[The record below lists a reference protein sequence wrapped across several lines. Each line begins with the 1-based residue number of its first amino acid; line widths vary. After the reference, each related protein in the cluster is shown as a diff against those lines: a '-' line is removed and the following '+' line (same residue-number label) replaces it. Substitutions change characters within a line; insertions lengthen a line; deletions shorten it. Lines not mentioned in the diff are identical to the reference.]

1 MATDFKGYLIEEFI
15 EDYEEGSLQRR
26 EALKLIGGVVGSVA
40 IANSLLAACTP
51 APTDGALVVTAASLS
66 SDDAATAEPGF
77 AVAGED
83 ITFPGQDTTLM
94 AYHARPAEEGM
105 FPAALVCHENRGLTE
120 HIKDV
125 ARRLASSGYA
135 VLAVDLLT
143 REGGSGSLDP
153 SDVPGILGNTP
164 PDQFV
169 QDFISGWEWLKAQE
183 YVNPDGVVMT
193 GFCFGG
199 GVTWRVAIGLPALRA
214 AVPFYGPHPAP
225 EELQSVQAAVLAIY
239 AESDQRINQS
249 IPQIE
254 AAMEEYGK
262 VYENVIY
269 PDTSHAFHNDTG
281 SRYAPQAAADAW
293 TRTLAWFEKYQ
304 AGGK

>member
-26 EALKLIGGVVGSVA
+26 EALKLIAGVVGSVA
-40 IANSLLAACTP
+40 IADSLLAACTP
-51 APTDGALVVTAASLS
+51 ALSNGFPVVTSATVAG
-66 SDDAATAEPGF
+66 DDPATADSGSL
-77 AVAGED
+77 VAGED

-94 AYHARPAEEGM
+94 AYRARPAEEGS

-125 ARRLASSGYA
+125 TRRLASSGYA
-135 VLAVDLLT
+135 SLAVDLLT
-143 REGGSGSLDP
+143 REGGSASLEP
-153 SDVPGILGNTP
+153 SDVPGLLGNTP
-164 PDQFV
+164 SEQFV
-169 QDFISGWEWLKAQE
+169 QDFISGWEWLKAQV

-199 GVTWRVAIGLPALRA
+199 GVTWRVAIGLPELRA

-225 EELQSVQAAVLAIY
+225 EELESVQAAVLAVC

-254 AAMEEYGK
+254 AAMEQYGK
-262 VYENVIY
+262 VYEHVIY

-281 SRYAPQAAADAW
+281 SRYVAEAAMDAW
-293 TRTLAWFEKYQ
+293 SRTLTWFERYRN
-304 AGGK
+304 

>member
-26 EALKLIGGVVGSVA
+26 QALKLIAGVAGSVA
-40 IANSLLAACTP
+40 IADSLLAACTP
-51 APTDGALVVTAASLS
+51 APSGGFPLVTSATLGG
-66 SDDAATAEPGF
+66 DDPATAEGGF
-77 AVAGED
+77 LVAGDD
-83 ITFPGQDTTLM
+83 ITFPGQDTKLM
-94 AYHARPAEEGM
+94 AYHSRPAKEGS

-125 ARRLASSGYA
+125 TRRLASSGYA
-135 VLAVDLLT
+135 ALAVDLLT
-143 REGGSGSLDP
+143 REGGSASLDP
-153 SDVPGILGNTP
+153 SDVPGLLGNTP
-164 PDQFV
+164 PEQFV
-169 QDFISGWEWLKAQE
+169 QDFISGWEWLKTQE

-199 GVTWRVAIGLPALRA
+199 GVTWRVAIGLPDLRA

-225 EELQSVQAAVLAIY
+225 EDLESIQATVLAVY

-281 SRYAPQAAADAW
+281 PRYAPEASADAW
-293 TRTLAWFEKYQ
+293 SRTLAWFEKYQ
-304 AGGK
+304 SSDT

>member
-26 EALKLIGGVVGSVA
+26 QALKLIAGVAGSVA
-40 IANSLLAACTP
+40 IADSLLAACTP
-51 APTDGALVVTAASLS
+51 APSGGFPLVTSATLGG
-66 SDDAATAEPGF
+66 DDPATAEGGF
-77 AVAGED
+77 LVAGDD
-83 ITFPGQDTTLM
+83 ITFPGQDTKLM
-94 AYHARPAEEGM
+94 AYHSRPAKEGS

-125 ARRLASSGYA
+125 TRRLASSGYA
-135 VLAVDLLT
+135 ALAVDLLT
-143 REGGSGSLDP
+143 REGGSASLDP
-153 SDVPGILGNTP
+153 SDVPGLLGNTP
-164 PDQFV
+164 PEQFV
-169 QDFISGWEWLKAQE
+169 QDFISGWEWLKTQE

-199 GVTWRVAIGLPALRA
+199 GVTWRVAIGLPDLRA

-225 EELQSVQAAVLAIY
+225 EDLESIQAAVLAVY

-281 SRYAPQAAADAW
+281 PRYAPEASADAW
-293 TRTLAWFEKYQ
+293 SRTLAWFEKYQ
-304 AGGK
+304 SSDT

>member
-26 EALKLIGGVVGSVA
+26 EALKLIAGVVGSVA
-40 IANSLLAACTP
+40 IADSLLAACTP
-51 APTDGALVVTAASLS
+51 APSNGFPVVTSATLGDDDPATTQSGSL
-66 SDDAATAEPGF
+66 
-77 AVAGED
+77 VAGED
-83 ITFPGQDTTLM
+83 IAFPGQDTTLM
-94 AYHARPAEEGM
+94 AYHARPAEEGT

-125 ARRLASSGYA
+125 TRRLASSGYA
-135 VLAVDLLT
+135 ALAVDLLT
-143 REGGSGSLDP
+143 REGGSASLDP
-153 SDVPGILGNTP
+153 SDVPGLLGNTP
-164 PDQFV
+164 SEQFV

-199 GVTWRVAIGLPALRA
+199 GVTWRVAIGLPELRA

-225 EELQSVQAAVLAIY
+225 QELESVQAAVLAIY
-239 AESDQRINQS
+239 AESDQRINQT

-254 AAMEEYGK
+254 AAMEQYGK
-262 VYENVIY
+262 VYEKVIY

-281 SRYAPQAAADAW
+281 PRYAPEASADAW
-293 TRTLAWFEKYQ
+293 SRTLAWFEKYQ
-304 AGGK
+304 SSDT

>member
-26 EALKLIGGVVGSVA
+26 EALKLIAGVAGSVA
-40 IANSLLAACTP
+40 IADSLLAACTP
-51 APTDGALVVTAASLS
+51 APSGGFPLVTSATLGG
-66 SDDAATAEPGF
+66 DDPATAEGGF
-77 AVAGED
+77 LVAGDD
-83 ITFPGQDTTLM
+83 ITFPGQDTKLM
-94 AYHARPAEEGM
+94 AYHSRPAKEGS

-125 ARRLASSGYA
+125 TRRLASSGYA
-135 VLAVDLLT
+135 ALAVDLLT
-143 REGGSGSLDP
+143 REGGSASLDP
-153 SDVPGILGNTP
+153 SDVPGLLGNTP
-164 PDQFV
+164 PEQFV
-169 QDFISGWEWLKAQE
+169 QDFISGWEWLKTQE

-199 GVTWRVAIGLPALRA
+199 GVTWRVAIGLPDLRA

-225 EELQSVQAAVLAIY
+225 EDLESIQAAVLAVY

-281 SRYAPQAAADAW
+281 PRYAPEASADAW
-293 TRTLAWFEKYQ
+293 SRTLAWFEKYQ
-304 AGGK
+304 SSDT

>member
-26 EALKLIGGVVGSVA
+26 EALKLIAGVVGSVA
-40 IANSLLAACTP
+40 MANSLLAACSP
-51 APTDGALVVTAASLS
+51 APTNGAPVIPLATLGV
-66 SDDAATAEPGF
+66 DDP
-77 AVAGED
+77 AVAESGSLVTGED
-83 ITFPGQDTTLM
+83 MTFPGIDTELM
-94 AYHARPAEEGM
+94 AYHARPAEGGS
-105 FPAALVCHENRGLTE
+105 FPAALICHENRGLTE

-125 ARRLASSGYA
+125 TRRLASSGYA
-135 VLAVDLLT
+135 ALAVDLLT
-143 REGGSGSLDP
+143 REGGSASLDP
-153 SDVPGILGNTP
+153 SDVPGLLGNTP
-164 PDQFV
+164 PNQFV
-169 QDFISGWEWLKAQE
+169 EDFISGWEWLKTKE

-199 GVTWRVAIGLPALRA
+199 GVTWRVAIGLPELRA

-225 EELQSVQAAVLAIY
+225 QELESVQAAVLAIY

-254 AAMEEYGK
+254 AAMVKYGK

-281 SRYAPQAAADAW
+281 SRYAPDAAMDAW
-293 TRTLAWFEKYQ
+293 SRTLAWFEKHR
-304 AGGK
+304 